1 MTGPA
6 TTEDFLSRL
15 SLEQLGAGRFAATC
29 LPAWPGRA
37 FGGNLAAHSLQAAAR
52 TADTTFDPW
61 SLHIYF
67 HAPVRALETVV
78 YDVEEVK
85 TGRSMAARR
94 VSLLQDDK
102 LRATAMV
109 LLGAPGEGPR
119 HQFAMPDTV
128 PPQDLTSEEWV
139 LDPLIVPADAD
150 FDALGYPPSPLVEIR
165 VVPPDDSD
173 DPGDSDKGTFPRRL
187 WIRAV
192 PRLPSDPLTTASV
205 VCAFADLTLAT
216 TALEPHGGRSGTVG
230 LQLGAVELA
239 LWFTVSADLH
249 DWTLCAENTAFAGG
263 GHGVAHGV
271 FYNSRGEVTAVAL
284 QNALMR
290 NG

>member
-6 TTEDFLSRL
+6 TTEDFMSRL
-15 SLEQLGAGRFAATC
+15 SLEQLDARRFSATC

-52 TADTTFDPW
+52 TADAGLDPW

-67 HAPVRALETVV
+67 HAPVRALEHVV

-85 TGRSMAARR
+85 TGRTMAVRR
-94 VSLLQDDK
+94 VSLLQDDR
-102 LRATAMV
+102 LRATALV

-119 HQFAMPDTV
+119 HQFVMPATT
-128 PPQDLTSEEWV
+128 PPEDLTSQEWV
-139 LDPLIVPADAD
+139 LEPAIVPTDAD
-150 FDALGYPPSPLVEIR
+150 YDALGYPPSPLVEIR

-173 DPGDSDKGTFPRRL
+173 DRTFPRRL
-187 WIRAV
+187 WIRTV
-192 PRLPSDPLTTASV
+192 PQLPTDPLTTASV
-205 VCAFADLTLAT
+205 VCAFADLTLGT
-216 TALEPHGGRSGTVG
+216 TALEPHGGRSNVAG

-239 LWFTVSADLH
+239 LWFTGSADLH

-263 GHGVAHGV
+263 GHGLAHGI
-271 FYNSRGEVTAVAL
+271 FYNSRGDVVAVAL

-290 NG
+290 ASG